1 MGVVYEALDA
11 QGRRIA
17 LKTLKSTDPEQLYRL
32 KREFRSLARIT
43 HPNLVQFHELS
54 GDDAGWYLAMEFV
67 PGVDFTT
74 YCWRGRTLSP
84 ELDIARLRGACAG
97 LVAGVQ
103 ALHEHGVLHRDL
115 KPSNVIVTGA
125 GRVVIVDFGL
135 ACALRPLDTSP
146 ALKSEVAGTAAYMAP
161 EQVEATSAL
170 GPAVDWYAVGVMLFE
185 VLTGRRPFEGP
196 TFAVLE
202 RKLREEAPSLS
213 KVAPHAPQDLAA
225 LCDRLLS
232 RDPSQ
237 RAGALEISERLQVA
251 PPVSVPAPSGARP
264 ALEGREREL
273 DLLRSEWQAT
283 LAGSCRVVLVRGE
296 SGMGKTALL
305 REFTALARHACK
317 ETLVLGGR
325 CYPREAIPYRAMDEV
340 MDQLGAFWKAQ
351 PPARATYLMPREP
364 EFLLRAFPTLARV
377 TELEDGAVRRATVNR
392 RDAAYRSLV
401 ACREVFQRLVRQRPV
416 VIVLD
421 DVQWIDVDSARL
433 LHFMCSSD
441 EAPALLLVLCARP
454 RAPEDRGQDAV
465 GRLAALGLGIELGPL
480 GDAEM
485 NAVIGRLL
493 SPTVPSGMVAAL
505 TREAAGNPFLGV
517 RLAQCARTDP
527 TAARLGFAS
536 AQSSQLAGLSS
547 ITRSVL
553 SLLSVAGSPLSAG
566 VVASALGAELDG
578 VYRAL
583 GELESANLIGCA
595 EPLRQSQFE
604 PYHDRIRQA
613 VLALLDPEQRR
624 AHHRALALE
633 YEAHAAREPER
644 CARHFAAAGDMRQAA
659 IHARRAAELASAQL
673 SFERAAE
680 YYRMCL
686 SLGVSA
692 REERLLRQ
700 KLADVLSQA
709 GYGLAAAEQYMAGAS
724 SESTIVTLHCEQRA
738 AEELLRAGYLERG
751 LGVLRSALARAGL
764 HYPASATRALV
775 LASLGSMLRRR
786 LEALFPRLKR
796 ASTPELLVRVDL
808 CATVSNCLAFV
819 SPVYTRYY
827 QTLHVRL
834 AEQAGDAARSCR
846 ALGAEAVYGALGG
859 RVTRSASRAIRRAQ
873 RLASAAGD
881 DRTLGTLG
889 HHQGMLAY
897 YQGNWQEALERS
909 VAAERRLS
917 RAASGSQWEVDNA
930 RLYIACALQIQGRI
944 ASLSRRRERWL
955 EQAEAQRNMFA
966 LTILK
971 AGPARLVRLAR
982 DEPGELRA
990 DLDSV
995 MPLWPEAELSIPR
1008 FWELEALT
1016 DVDLYNRCGQAA
1028 LARFHALGD
1037 SRQKPIGLRV
1047 QVTRVKLRHA
1057 YGRAALAAALDRPA
1071 AAGMLLAT
1079 ASAQSELLERE
1090 GVAWAHA
1097 LATMLRAGVESAWA
1111 RAEPCRELLAFAER
1125 QLADAG
1131 MALDTWV
1138 VRYWQ
1143 GRLQAGVAGGERCAR
1158 CKDWFER
1165 QGVRNVPALVE
1176 MRAPG
1181 ATRY

>member
-11 QGRRIA
+11 QGRRVA

-54 GDDAGWYLAMEFV
+54 GDDAGWYLAMELV
-67 PGVDFTT
+67 PGVDFTS
-74 YCWRGRTLSP
+74 YCWQGRTP
-84 ELDIARLRGACAG
+84 AQELDITRFRGACAG

-115 KPSNVIVTGA
+115 KPSNVIVTDA

-135 ACALRPLDTSP
+135 ACALKSLDTSP
-146 ALKSEVAGTAAYMAP
+146 ALRSEVAGTAAYMAP

-185 VLTGRRPFEGP
+185 VLAGRRPFEGP

-213 KVAPHAPQDLAA
+213 KVAPRTPPELAA

-232 RDPSQ
+232 RDPRQ

-251 PPVSVPAPSGARP
+251 PPASVPTPSAARP
-264 ALEGREREL
+264 RLEGREREL
-273 DLLRSEWQAT
+273 ERLRLEWQAT

-305 REFTALARHACK
+305 REFTALARQACK
-317 ETLVLGGR
+317 EVLVLGGR

-351 PPARATYLMPREP
+351 PHARATYLMPREP

-377 TELEDGAVRRATVNR
+377 TELEEGAVRRAAVNR

-401 ACREVFQRLVRQRPV
+401 ACREVFQRLARQGPV

-441 EAPALLLVLCARP
+441 EAPALLLVLCTRS
-454 RAPEDRGQDAV
+454 RAPEERGAA
-465 GRLAALGLGIELGPL
+465 GRLAALGLDIELGPL

-485 NAVIGRLL
+485 NAVIGGLL
-493 SPTVPSGMVAAL
+493 SPAAPSGEVAAL
-505 TREAAGNPFLGV
+505 TREAAGNPFFGV
-517 RLAQCARTDP
+517 RLAQCARTEP
-527 TAARLGFAS
+527 AAARLGFAS
-536 AQSSQLAGLSS
+536 ALSAQLAALSS
-547 ITRSVL
+547 TTRGVL
-553 SLLSVAGSPLSAG
+553 ELLSIAGSPLSAG
-566 VVASALGAELDG
+566 VVARALGAELDG

-595 EPLRQSQFE
+595 EPVRQSQFE

-613 VLALLDPEQRR
+613 VLELLDPEQRR

-633 YEAHAAREPER
+633 YAAHAAREPER
-644 CARHFAAAGDMRQAA
+644 CARHFAAAGDLGQAA
-659 IHARRAAELASAQL
+659 VHARRAAELASAQL

-692 REERLLRQ
+692 REEHLLRQ
-700 KLADVLSQA
+700 KLAAVLSQA
-709 GYGLAAAEQYMAGAS
+709 GYGLAAAEQYMCGAS
-724 SESTIVTLHCEQRA
+724 SESTIVGLHCEQRA

-751 LGVLRSALARAGL
+751 LDVLRSALAKAGL
-764 HYPASATRALV
+764 HYPASATRGLV

-786 LEALFPRLKR
+786 LERLFPRLKR

-819 SPVYTRYY
+819 APVYTRYY

-834 AEQAGDAARSCR
+834 AEQAGDTARSSR
-846 ALGAEAVYGALGG
+846 ALGAEAVYGSLGG
-859 RVTRSASRAIRRAQ
+859 RLTRGAEMAIRRAQ

-897 YQGNWQEALERS
+897 YQGNWQQAFERS

-917 RAASGSQWEVDNA
+917 RSASGTQWEVDNA

-982 DEPGELRA
+982 DEPGELLL
-990 DLDSV
+990 DLESV
-995 MPLWPEAELSIPR
+995 MPVWPEAELSIPR

-1016 DVDLYNRCGQAA
+1016 DVDLYMRRGQAA
-1028 LARFHALGD
+1028 LARFAALGK

-1057 YGRAALAAALDRPA
+1057 YGRAALAAALDRRA
-1071 AAGMLLAT
+1071 EAGKLLAT
-1079 ASAQSELLERE
+1079 ASAQAELLERE

-1097 LATMLRAGVESAWA
+1097 LATMLRAGVESASA
-1111 RAEPCRELLAFAER
+1111 RAEPCRQLLAFAER

-1131 MALDTWV
+1131 MALDAWV

-1143 GRLQAGVAGGERCAR
+1143 GRLQAGAAGDERCAR
-1158 CKDWFER
+1158 CNEWFER
-1165 QGVRNVPALVE
+1165 QGVRDVAALVE

-1181 ATRY
+1181 ATLTE